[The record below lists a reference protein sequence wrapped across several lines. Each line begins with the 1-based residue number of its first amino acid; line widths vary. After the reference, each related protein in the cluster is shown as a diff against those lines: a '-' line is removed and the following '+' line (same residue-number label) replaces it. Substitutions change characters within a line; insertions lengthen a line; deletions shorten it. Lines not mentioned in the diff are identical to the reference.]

1 MGYIALYRKYRPTTF
16 ADVVGQENVT
26 SILKNQII
34 TNKISHAYIFS
45 GTRGTGK
52 TSSAKI
58 FARAINCENPQG
70 GEPCNKCKSCLSIL
84 SGENTDVVEMDAA
97 SNNSVENIRQI
108 RNEVMYASTT
118 SKYKVYIIDEVHM
131 LTTSA
136 FNALLKTLEEPP
148 ENVVFILAT
157 TEQHKIPVTILSRCL
172 RFDFLRIS
180 TSDIEKRLKYV
191 LNEEKIEYE
200 EEAIKYIAKL
210 ASGALRDSLSILD
223 RCLTEDSEKLRTQKV
238 KEIVGSVES
247 EIITEIA
254 DSILNSDY
262 NRVLEIVDE
271 VINRGRDLRQLVY
284 ELTEEFLD
292 RMIKSDSKNNFAY
305 IIDELSKLD
314 SEIKA
319 SINPTV
325 IVKATLVKISHNK
338 DNVIKTDV
346 ALNNTHSNVDL
357 DKINALEQD
366 VIKLKNYLNNQ
377 SRQRESVTNSG
388 AYKGNIQSSSSSLS
402 TFKNA
407 EDFRKKLADKGKLK
421 LFSSLSGATLKNDEQ
436 FIIITTNEF
445 AAKVLATEKSEIAEI
460 LKNDYGIDKEVVIK
474 YNKVSGMSKMEKL
487 LKDSNTDYT
496 DIE

>member
-16 ADVVGQENVT
+16 SDVVGQENVT
-26 SILKNQII
+26 SILKSQII
-34 TNKISHAYIFS
+34 SNKISHAYIFS

-58 FARAINCENPQG
+58 FARAINCENPQN
-70 GEPCNKCKSCLSIL
+70 GEPCNKCKSCQSIL
-84 SGENTDVVEMDAA
+84 SSENTDVIEMDAA

-180 TSDIEKRLKYV
+180 EGDIEKRLKYV
-191 LNEEKIEYE
+191 LDEEKIDYE
-200 EEAIKYIAKL
+200 EEAVKYIAKL
-210 ASGALRDSLSILD
+210 AGGALRDSLSILD
-223 RCLTEDSEKLRTQKV
+223 RCLTEDSSCLKIEKV

-247 EIITEIA
+247 EIIIELTE
-254 DSILNSDY
+254 SILNSDY
-262 NRVLEIVDE
+262 NKVLEIIDE
-271 VINRGRDLRQLVY
+271 VVNRGRDLRQLVY
-284 ELTEEFLD
+284 ELTEEFLE
-292 RMIKSDSKNNFAY
+292 RMIKSDSKDKYAY
-305 IIDELSKLD
+305 IIDELSTLD
-314 SEIKA
+314 SEIKS
-319 SINPTV
+319 SINPV
-325 IVKATLVKISHNK
+325 IIVKATLIKISKMRDYSNESNNNK
-338 DNVIKTDV
+338 IAVNS
-346 ALNNTHSNVDL
+346 SNADL

-366 VIKLKNYLNNQ
+366 VIKIKNYLNSMSFNQ
-377 SRQRESVTNSG
+377 AKSSNT
-388 AYKGNIQSSSSSLS
+388 GNALSQTKANTLS

-407 EDFRKKLADKGKLK
+407 EEFRQKLASRGKLK
-421 LFSSLSGATLKNDEQ
+421 LFSSLSGAILKNDEQ
-436 FIIITTNEF
+436 FVIITTNEF
-445 AAKVLATEKSEIAEI
+445 AAKMLASEKAEISEI
-460 LKNDYGIDKEVVIK
+460 LKSDYGIDKEVVIK